1 MMSDSVLLDCNSVF
15 SVHSIPQTR
24 TRVSSCCDFSNSCF
38 WLSRNVLNEV
48 SGIMTSDLR
57 ELIYFSESNRFH
69 LLALASTFSSLITS
83 ETILENV
90 ADRESNPLDNMEKFI
105 SDWNSDWI
113 FLLCC
118 SIRGVRDWILFQR
131 FQNKEREWNFWK
143 IILNK
148 KSKETNREN
157 DIK

>member
-1 MMSDSVLLDCNSVF
+1 
-15 SVHSIPQTR
+15 
-24 TRVSSCCDFSNSCF
+24 
-38 WLSRNVLNEV
+38 
-48 SGIMTSDLR
+48 
-57 ELIYFSESNRFH
+57 
-69 LLALASTFSSLITS
+69 LALASTFSSLITS